1 MAPRPGRANVFPAVP
16 DLKGDRQLEDMM
28 MQTATTTQ
36 NHSSFAQSRRLVAAA
51 TLAFGLGLVFL
62 AGFANSAVV
71 HNAAHDTRH
80 AMAFPCH

>member
-1 MAPRPGRANVFPAVP
+1 MR
-16 DLKGDRQLEDMM
+16 
-28 MQTATTTQ
+28 TATTTQ
-36 NHSSFAQSRRLVAAA
+36 THSSISQSRRLIAAA

-62 AGFANSAVV
+62 AGFANSAAV

>member
-1 MAPRPGRANVFPAVP
+1 
-16 DLKGDRQLEDMM
+16 
-28 MQTATTTQ
+28 MQTAAKTTTT
-36 NHSSFAQSRRLVAAA
+36 SSSLSQSRRMIAAA

-62 AGFANSAVV
+62 AGFANSATV